1 MNPRSLA
8 LLFPLLIASPLTAAE
23 LPDPL
28 AAADGKVAASA
39 QDWREHVRPGTLQMF
54 REHIYGK
61 RPVAKPDDFAA
72 KVVRTDAKALD
83 GTATLRE
90 IEITYSGPGGKGR
103 IRPVVLT
110 PNATDKPVPAFLLI
124 NFRKPDPEEPR
135 NRGGE
140 WPVREIIARGYA
152 TVSFDFNDVDPDRP
166 DGFNAGVRAIF
177 GKQPPP
183 ADAWGALS
191 AWGWGASRVMDWL
204 ETDKAIDA
212 EHVAIAGHSRAGKAA
227 LWAGAEDERFALV
240 ITNNSGCGGAAL
252 ARGKQGE
259 RVANITTKFPYW
271 FCANYRNYADSED
284 KLPVDQHQLI
294 AAIAPRRVYV
304 TSATLDTWA
313 DPVAEFRACV
323 LAGPVFRL
331 YGLTGLES
339 DTTPPP
345 DQPMTDG
352 HIGYHL
358 RTGKHDLTSSDWKFF
373 MDYTDRHWRK

>member
-1 MNPRSLA
+1 MA
-8 LLFPLLIASPLTAAE
+8 APLTAGE
-23 LPDPL
+23 IPDPL
-28 AAADGKVAASA
+28 TPADGKVAANA

-54 REHIYGK
+54 RENVYGK

-72 KVVRTDAKALD
+72 KVTRLDAKALD
-83 GTATLRE
+83 GAATLRE

-110 PNATDKPVPAFLLI
+110 PNAADKPVPAFLLI
-124 NFRKPDPEEPR
+124 NFRKPDPDEPR

-152 TVSFDFNDVDPDRP
+152 AVAFDFNDVDPDRP

-191 AWGWGASRVMDWL
+191 AWGWGASRVLDWL
-204 ETDKAIDA
+204 ETDTAIDA
-212 EHVAIAGHSRAGKAA
+212 KHVAITGHSRAGKAA
-227 LWAGAEDERFALV
+227 LWAGVEDERFALV

-271 FCANYRNYADSED
+271 FCGNYAKYADKED
-284 KLPVDQHQLI
+284 ELPVDHHQLI
-294 AAIAPRRVYV
+294 GAIAPRRVYV

-313 DPVAEFRACV
+313 DPVAEFKACV

-331 YGLTGLES
+331 HGLTGLES

-345 DQPMTDG
+345 DQPMAGG
-352 HIGYHL
+352 HIGYHV
-358 RTGKHDLTSSDWKFF
+358 RTGKHDLTLSDWKSF
-373 MDYTDRHWRK
+373 MDYTDRHWK